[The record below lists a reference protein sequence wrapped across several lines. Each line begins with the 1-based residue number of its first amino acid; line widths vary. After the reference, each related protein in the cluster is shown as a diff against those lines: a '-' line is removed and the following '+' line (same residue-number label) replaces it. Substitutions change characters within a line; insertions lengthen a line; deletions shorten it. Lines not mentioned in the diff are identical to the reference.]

1 MTKVKNI
8 IIVLVLNYTLM
19 LFVSVF
25 FELNAINNKA
35 VEIQNYI
42 ATSADLALQQTQFV
56 GDFMNSNSDSSFS
69 LKMPN
74 SDGRGYKN
82 IDLFEGLYGL
92 NSKNEVNRDMI
103 YRLLYDNNDFKML
116 ASRSGVIKVPV
127 KYYNYDKTG
136 MTWYYM
142 PKVAMVGS
150 PMLPN
155 LDGKNGI
162 VDLMGN
168 PVPDSFAKELLRDYG
183 LNDYKRIS
191 GGEEYYTH
199 PLNIGVTYIN
209 EDLLSA
215 LFVNNMD
222 VIMRSKYTSK
232 DMSSYEGGNGLLK
245 GNTFSQNIKDKDTA
259 NNPIH
264 NGNFTFFRG
273 QQRLTGGGG
282 VGAYEGIKPT
292 VVYKVID
299 MYDSANDSLLVELFG
314 ANKGGYSSK
323 AEYLQQTDS
332 EILNPVTRMPYTSK
346 PIVVAKVTFYADI
359 VVPYTTV
366 LVRELADYIYGSESS
381 HKMGIKND
389 NGTDVRRMSYT
400 TYFAVKP

>member
-56 GDFMNSNSDSSFS
+56 GDFMDSNSDSSFS

-116 ASRSGVIKVPV
+116 ASRSGVMKVPV

-245 GNTFSQNIKDKDTA
+245 GSTFSQNIKDTDTT

-314 ANKGGYSSK
+314 ANKGGYSTK

-381 HKMGIKND
+381 HKMGIKNE